1 MSFRAGEWH
10 VERSL
15 AEIVMNFGF
24 VGIAKSHPRNTGEN
38 APKLNL
44 TNAVEID
51 ATGGQT
57 S

>member
-15 AEIVMNFGF
+15 AEIVMNLGF
-24 VGIAKSHPRNTGEN
+24 VGITESHPRNTGEN
-38 APKLNL
+38 APELNL

-51 ATGGQT
+51 ATGCKP